1 MVIEFFDHLT
11 SKVSEFN
18 ETCYDT
24 EITNHNHHS
33 NVSFKTYLKKIIIIF
48 VILYLL
54 CKRIL
59 YLYLCKYVTHFVSTR
74 ILKLYNRTI
83 NKKIP
88 IYKKLSVK

>member
-24 EITNHNHHS
+24 EITNHKHHS
-33 NVSFKTYLKKIIIIF
+33 NVSLKTYLMKIIIIS
-48 VILYLL
+48 VMLYLL

-59 YLYLCKYVTHFVSTR
+59 YLYLRVYV
-74 ILKLYNRTI
+74 
-83 NKKIP
+83 NK
-88 IYKKLSVK
+88 